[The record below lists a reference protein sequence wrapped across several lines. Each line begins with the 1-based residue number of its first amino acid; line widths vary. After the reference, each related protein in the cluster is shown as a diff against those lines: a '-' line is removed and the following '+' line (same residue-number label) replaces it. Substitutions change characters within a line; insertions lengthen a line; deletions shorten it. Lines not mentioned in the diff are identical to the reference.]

1 MKSDIDTV
9 AKRAKLKPRRNPF
22 WQGITG
28 GRGGV
33 SLGYRKPRSG
43 TGTWVGKIVIDG
55 NRIEQKIGAA
65 DDDAAP
71 AGAISYRNAVIA
83 TLEWSKQQ
91 HAAIEVNR
99 ASGKTVTTVQRAV
112 EEYIIARRRR
122 SERNGADAEGR
133 LRKHVLADQKFAS
146 IALAKLRTNDILAW
160 RDRLP
165 MDWNDALEDD
175 PRKPISAS
183 TLNRLMNDLRAALN
197 GAVERHRRELPASL
211 PIEIKIGTRAVPTTA
226 NARRQILTD
235 KQVSAVIAAAFDVDE
250 DFGRLVMV
258 SAATGARHSQIR
270 RISVGDV
277 QVANARIMVPAAG
290 KGAHVGTKPPIA
302 VPVSADVLDRLS
314 VCIEGRGN
322 DEPLLERWHHRQI
335 GPMKWERE
343 RRRAWGVAAEVIRPW
358 QSAVERAGLPADTV
372 SYALRHSSIVRGL
385 TNGLPVRLV
394 AALHDTS
401 TQMVEKHY
409 SVWVVDATE
418 LLSRQNVLT
427 LT

>member
-343 RRRAWGVAAEVIRPW
+343 RRRAWGVAAEVIRP
-358 QSAVERAGLPADTV
+358 
-372 SYALRHSSIVRGL
+372 
-385 TNGLPVRLV
+385 
-394 AALHDTS
+394 
-401 TQMVEKHY
+401 
-409 SVWVVDATE
+409 
-418 LLSRQNVLT
+418 
-427 LT
+427 